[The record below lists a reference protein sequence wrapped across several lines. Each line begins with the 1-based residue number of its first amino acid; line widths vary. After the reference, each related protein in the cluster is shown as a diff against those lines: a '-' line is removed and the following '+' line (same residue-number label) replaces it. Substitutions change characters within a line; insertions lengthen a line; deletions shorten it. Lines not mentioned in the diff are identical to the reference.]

1 MRPQAPRATTRSH
14 SVRSTTACSGSWRI
28 ISGGVRSSE
37 SEPSLLSSCHSRF
50 RGNDGP
56 GMLPAWL
63 PAPSPLPSFGA
74 MLSTYRVLLTGY
86 FGLGAAIILWNI
98 AAATLILRGRRSP
111 SVSTLATSLA
121 ALLLVPGLVVTV
133 SDASLVYG
141 RAIQHV
147 AWLWPL

>member
-1 MRPQAPRATTRSH
+1 M
-14 SVRSTTACSGSWRI
+14 
-28 ISGGVRSSE
+28 RSS
-37 SEPSLLSSCHSRF
+37 SMGPRV
-50 RGNDGP
+50 RGDDEGWRP
-56 GMLPAWL
+56 GAPTLASARL

-86 FGLGAAIILWNI
+86 IALGAAIILWNI
-98 AAATLILRGRRSP
+98 AAATLILRGRRSA
-111 SVSTLATSLA
+111 SVSTLATGLA

-147 AWLWPL
+147 AWLWPLVTVLFMIQAV